1 MADTDQQALQL
12 ITQRWG
18 TDTEQPLGRL
28 VLALREDEWFGEFVD
43 ALAGGEDAPIPD
55 IDLNATL
62 AFCER
67 ELSMEEVAVALGDAP
82 GRGSL
87 SPAEFLARWANEALQ
102 L

>member
-1 MADTDQQALQL
+1 MMSTDQHVLQ
-12 ITQRWG
+12 IIQQRWG

-28 VLALREDEWFGEFVD
+28 ALVLGEDEFFDEFID
-43 ALAGGEDAPIPD
+43 ALAGAEDVPLPD

-67 ELSMEEVAVALGDAP
+67 ELSMEQVAVALGDAP

-87 SPAEFLARWANEALQ
+87 SPAEFLARFAEEVLAV
-102 L
+102 